1 MRELKEVVKIL
12 TEKKMTISTMESCT
26 GGGLANAITNVA
38 GSSEVFKF
46 GAVTYSNE
54 FKIKMGVNKE
64 VIDKYTV
71 YSQNVARE
79 MARCICEFTNSNIG
93 VGITGKLKRVD
104 NHNMAGKDDEV
115 FMSIYLD
122 GKYTDLNTLV
132 NFDKRE
138 DNKNEVILK
147 VVKKIL
153 ELLR

>member
-122 GKYTDLNTLV
+122 EKYTDLNTLV

>member
-122 GKYTDLNTLV
+122 GKYTDLDTLV
-132 NFDKRE
+132 SFDKRE

-147 VVKKIL
+147 VAKTIL
-153 ELLR
+153 DLLR

>member
-54 FKIKMGVNKE
+54 FKIKMGVKKE
-64 VIDKYTV
+64 VIDKYSV
-71 YSQNVARE
+71 YTQNVARQR
-79 MARCICEFTNSNIG
+79 ARCICEFTNSNIG
-93 VGITGKLKRVD
+93 VAITGKLKRVD

-122 GKYTDLNTLV
+122 GKYTDLDTLV
-132 NFDKRE
+132 SFDKRE

-147 VVKKIL
+147 VAKTIL
-153 ELLR
+153 DLLR

>member
-93 VGITGKLKRVD
+93 VGISGKLKRVD

-147 VVKKIL
+147 VVKKIQ

>member
-104 NHNMAGKDDEV
+104 NHNIAGKDDEV

>member
-147 VVKKIL
+147 VAKTIL
-153 ELLR
+153 DLLR

>member
-138 DNKNEVILK
+138 NNKNEVILK

>member
-93 VGITGKLKRVD
+93 VGITGKLKRTD
-104 NHNMAGKDDEV
+104 NHNIAGKDDEV

>member
-12 TEKKMTISTMESCT
+12 TEKMMTISTMESCT

-104 NHNMAGKDDEV
+104 NHNIAGKDDEV

>member
-93 VGITGKLKRVD
+93 VWITGKLKQVD
-104 NHNMAGKDDEV
+104 NHNIAGKDDEV

>member
-132 NFDKRE
+132 NLDKRE

-147 VVKKIL
+147 KKKKIL

>member
-104 NHNMAGKDDEV
+104 NHNIAGKDDEV

-122 GKYTDLNTLV
+122 GKYTDLNTLRQKT
-132 NFDKRE
+132 FFKYR
-138 DNKNEVILK
+138 L
-147 VVKKIL
+147 
-153 ELLR
+153 

>member
-1 MRELKEVVKIL
+1 MKELEEVVKIL

-38 GSSEVFKF
+38 GASEVFKF

-79 MARCICEFTNSNIG
+79 MAKCICEFTNSDIG

-115 FMSIYLD
+115 FMSIYFD
-122 GKYTDLNTLV
+122 GKYTDLDTLV
-132 NFDKRE
+132 SFDKRE

-147 VVKKIL
+147 VAKTIL
-153 ELLR
+153 DLLR